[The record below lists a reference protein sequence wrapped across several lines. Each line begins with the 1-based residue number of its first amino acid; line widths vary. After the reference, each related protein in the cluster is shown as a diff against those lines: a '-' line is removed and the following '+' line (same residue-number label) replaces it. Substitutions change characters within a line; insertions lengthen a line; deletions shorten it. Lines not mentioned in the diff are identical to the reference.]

1 MRDVKPE
8 PIPEEALKIL
18 EKENRAKNQ
27 KESKL
32 FYLPFILIGILLGVL
47 IHYWR

>member
-18 EKENRAKNQ
+18 EQEKKTDQ
-27 KESKL
+27 KPSKF
-32 FYLPFILIGILLGVL
+32 FYLSSFVVGILLYL
-47 IHYWR
+47 IIRNFA